1 MTVQK
6 SKNGGTSSDSGNWK
20 SAKLTAEDKLAIY
33 EALNSLHANIDAL
46 DYDSIKELVSPDV
59 ILEFPEIDWKTKG
72 IDDWIK
78 AMKQRMEEFPPFQN
92 L

>member
-1 MTVQK
+1 MDEKT
-6 SKNGGTSSDSGNWK
+6 SDSAGDWK

-33 EALNSLHANIDAL
+33 EALNALHMNIDAL
-46 DYDSIKELVSPDV
+46 DYDAMKQILSPEV
-59 ILEFPEIDWKTKG
+59 ILEFPEIDWKTNG

-78 AMKQRMEEFPPFQN
+78 GMKQRMEEFPPFQN